1 MKHFELEV
9 KTDDEF
15 GVSKMSVVLED
26 VEIEAIKNANKDGKF
41 KEANFTPVE
50 KLEK

>member
-15 GVSKMSVVLED
+15 GVSKMNVVLED
-26 VEIEAIKNANKDGKF
+26 DEIEVIKNANKDGKF
-41 KEANFTPVE
+41 KETNFKKVKNE
-50 KLEK
+50 I

>member
-1 MKHFELEV
+1 MKYFELEV

-15 GVSKMSVVLED
+15 GVSKMNVVLED
-26 VEIEAIKNANKDGKF
+26 AEIEVIKNANKDGKF
-41 KEANFTPVE
+41 KETNFTRVE